1 MRVKRYKPAKTSSRD
16 EVSVIRKQLNNSNGD
31 TSIICQGH
39 SKIEKPLTCD
49 FDPQPILTLIINQHA
64 GVYTPL

>member
-1 MRVKRYKPAKTSSRD
+1 MRVKRYKPAKTNSRD

-31 TSIICQGH
+31 TSISCQDV
-39 SKIEKPLTCD
+39 EKRLTCD

-64 GVYTPL
+64 GISTPL